1 MINKLI
7 KCYSQWTLIVGFVI
21 FPPSFVS
28 IMHLFFFFWN
38 LNCSR
43 QNLFSSKYVHFNFF
57 YYYFIIQIANFVGL
71 YLKLKIPT
79 TQMRLDFRLL
89 VCYLKN
95 KNYYKKITS
104 LIIILTWL
112 NFVYHAI
119 FKWIEIGKFGQGCDL
134 TPFLCKES

>member
-1 MINKLI
+1 MLLTVNSHCWVCNISTEF
-7 KCYSQWTLIVGFVI
+7 CFYRA
-21 FPPSFVS
+21 P
-28 IMHLFFFFWN
+28 FFFFFETSIAAGKT
-38 LNCSR
+38 CSHP
-43 QNLFSSKYVHFNFF
+43 NTYILIFF

-89 VCYLKN
+89 LCYLKI

-119 FKWIEIGKFGQGCDL
+119 FKWIEIGKFGHGCDL